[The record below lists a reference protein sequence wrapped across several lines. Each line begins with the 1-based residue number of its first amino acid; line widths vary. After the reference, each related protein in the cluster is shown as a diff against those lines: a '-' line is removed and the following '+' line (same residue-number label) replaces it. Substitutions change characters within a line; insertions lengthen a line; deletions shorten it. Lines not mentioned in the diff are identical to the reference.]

1 MKSKLNSVYKK
12 HHTRTQK
19 GVTMKEYELRIAIM
33 QADIKPT
40 VKIVMLTILI
50 KVDWA
55 TWTSTITLK
64 SISDYCKVSY
74 RSVIRALDE
83 LEKLKLISKSTQRI
97 NAKNTPTIIT
107 VNHSAILSC
116 DNLAQCQNV
125 SMDSASLSHNTLYK
139 HYNTFNNSNDGD
151 DFEHYKSYYEQKGYD
166 ITKPYDVSN
175 LAPDVLEYRLTQKPQ
190 WIRLNKYTSYSDAR
204 KELLKR
210 AQWLR
215 IPSGDVKSWIKS
227 EIVREGVSWKK

>member
-1 MKSKLNSVYKK
+1 
-12 HHTRTQK
+12 
-19 GVTMKEYELRIAIM
+19 MKEYELRLAIM

-50 KVDWA
+50 KVDWT

-97 NAKNTPTIIT
+97 NAKNTPTVIT
-107 VNHSAILSC
+107 VNHSAILSY

-125 SMDSASLSHNTLYK
+125 TMDSARMSQGTCQNVTMDSASLSHNTLYK
-139 HYNTFNNSNDGD
+139 HYNTFNNSIDDD
-151 DFEHYKSYYEQKGYD
+151 DFEYYKSYYEKKGYD
-166 ITKPYDVSN
+166 ISNPYDQSN
-175 LAPDVLEYRLTQKPQ
+175 LAPDVLEYKLTQKPE
-190 WIRLNKYTSYSDAR
+190 WKRLNKYSSYSDAR
-204 KELLKR
+204 NELLKR
-210 AQWLR
+210 AQWLH
-215 IPSGDVKSWIKS
+215 ISSSEVKLWIKN
-227 EIVREGVSWKK
+227 EMTREGAVWKS